1 MKKKKKKKKEK
12 KAECFRCQTAYG
24 ELCTP
29 GMSGDI
35 SDRTLLTAVGAPLMR
50 RLYGKKIGNQHSAK
64 DDIFY

>member
-1 MKKKKKKKKEK
+1 MPNSVWR
-12 KAECFRCQTAYG
+12 ALYTR
-24 ELCTP
+24 
-29 GMSGDI
+29 MSGDI